1 MANYLL
7 KKFSDRSFNISLSRS
22 NVGEVRLM
30 PSGRWMGALHGKV
43 AIHNFLN
50 SANAFHAVVLAYKV
64 SRLPEP
70 YALVLGNAASEH
82 EELNQHNAAVRKY
95 VSEYNRQHD
104 TSRMRVRS
112 SRR

>member
-22 NVGEVRLM
+22 TVGEVRLM
-30 PSGRWMGALHGKV
+30 PSGRWMGTLHSKV

-70 YALVLGNAASEH
+70 YTLVLGNAANEH
-82 EELNQHNAAVRKY
+82 DELMQHNAAVRKY
-95 VSEYNRQHD
+95 VSEYNRQND
-104 TSRMRVRS
+104 TSRMRIRT

>member
-1 MANYLL
+1 MASYIL

-22 NVGEVRLM
+22 TVGEVRLM
-30 PSGRWMGALHGKV
+30 PSGHWMGALHGKV
-43 AIHNFLN
+43 SIHNFLN

-70 YALVLGNAASEH
+70 YALVLGNAADEH
-82 EELNQHNAAVRKY
+82 EELKQHNTAIRKY
-95 VSEYNRQHD
+95 VSEFNRQND
-104 TSRMRVRS
+104 TSRMRIRS